1 MKDRL
6 IQSIANL
13 MISVSKHYEGNVSPR
28 GYYKPRKI
36 KWIDGN
42 YQYKLRKGGKKIM
55 FIKKFF
61 KRFACI
67 AIVYENRIRLRGNVQ
82 GYAVADS

>member
-36 KWIDGN
+36 K
-42 YQYKLRKGGKKIM
+42 
-55 FIKKFF
+55 
-61 KRFACI
+61 
-67 AIVYENRIRLRGNVQ
+67 
-82 GYAVADS
+82 

>member
-6 IQSIANL
+6 IQLIANM

-36 KWIDGN
+36 KWIDDIEWVIEN
-42 YQYKLRKGGKKIM
+42 KWKLLIMMKIVCNVKNRGG
-55 FIKKFF
+55 
-61 KRFACI
+61 
-67 AIVYENRIRLRGNVQ
+67 
-82 GYAVADS
+82 